1 MTALEFEFDSTRH
14 TCVGIFL
21 AAGEMES
28 EKVKLDWFYITISS
42 DDMWKSDYDRL
53 TDFYG
58 DSLLH
63 P

>member
-1 MTALEFEFDSTRH
+1 
-14 TCVGIFL
+14 
-21 AAGEMES
+21 MES

-58 DSLLH
+58 DSLLYH